1 MMVPKPSS
9 RGKKKKHSSQKLR
22 KDHIMPREKGLRGI
36 HEYVLEYKKL
46 YFLKKKVARF
56 NKRCNPQIG

>member
-9 RGKKKKHSSQKLR
+9 RGKKKTHSSLKLR

-46 YFLKKKVARF
+46 YFLKKKVTRV
-56 NKRCNPQIG
+56 Q